1 MNLEEQARRGGQ
13 AKKQIELIHK
23 HCSNAGLH
31 SSPII
36 KKDYNY
42 ESTVQD
48 GKEKIKIQVYFGKK
62 GVKTI
67 LQGNVDSGLYKTVN
81 NLVIDEPRL
90 DLKQNAVDEPEKY
103 IGSDEC
109 GKGDIFGPL
118 VVCAVYVNKTTS
130 EELKKIGVRDS
141 KEISDF
147 QIGSL
152 AKKIKSI
159 IDSNYEIVNIN
170 PEKYNK
176 LYDEFQNLN
185 KLLNWA
191 HSKAIEK
198 LLEKT
203 KCTTVITDKFSN
215 TDLSISRSAEH
226 VSVKFIQLTK
236 AESYTAVAAA
246 SIIARDAFNYWFNT
260 HKKNNIELPKGSS
273 EKAESFLKNML
284 KNFNKDEMSKLA
296 KLHFKTFKKL
306 NGF

>member
-1 MNLEEQARRGGQ
+1 MNLEEQA
-13 AKKQIELIHK
+13 KKQIEVLSK
-23 HCSNAGLH
+23 HCKNAGIN

-42 ESTVQD
+42 EFTVQD

-67 LQGNVDSGLYKTVN
+67 LQGNSNSDLYKTVN
-81 NLVIDEPRL
+81 NLVVDEPRL
-90 DLKQNAVDEPEKY
+90 DLKQNAIDEPDEY

-118 VVCAVYVNKTTS
+118 VVSAVYVNKETS
-130 EELKKIGVRDS
+130 AALKKIGVRDS

-159 IDSNYEIVNIN
+159 IDNNYEVVKIN

-191 HSKAIEK
+191 HSKAIET

-203 KCTTVITDKFSN
+203 KCKTVITDKFSN
-215 TDLSISRSAEH
+215 ADLSISKNAAYS
-226 VSVKFIQLTK
+226 SVEFIQLPK
-236 AESYTAVAAA
+236 AESYTGVAAA
-246 SIIARDAFNYWFNT
+246 SILARDALNNWFNT

-273 EKAESFLKNML
+273 EKAESVLKKIL
-284 KNFNKDEMSKLA
+284 KNFDKDEMSRLA

-306 NGF
+306 NRF